1 VFLDISSIAY
11 PWFVYMKKLFLSLP
25 RAMKQIIAATADLLF
40 LPIIF
45 YLSVLLRFDADSVR
59 GPLAAQYLA
68 TAIGAGLISA
78 PVYLKLGLY
87 RAVVR
92 YIDQRIISTVVIGVT
107 VSTLMLVTIAM
118 LIPGSH
124 LSTKPFIIY
133 WIAAILYVLASRF
146 LARGFL
152 TQRGEVPR
160 MRVAIYGA
168 GQAGSLL
175 ANAIKPGNEYSP
187 IIFIDDDPQRVNTT
201 IGGIKVYPSRDLEKL
216 AKMHSI
222 ATVLLAMPQ
231 LTRKEQR
238 VILDRLALLSL
249 RIRVTPPI
257 NSLVKGKARVEDVR
271 QIEIEDLLSRDVVA
285 PNPEL
290 LSVCISG
297 KVVMVTGA
305 GGSIGSELC
314 RQIIA
319 LEPSK
324 LILLD
329 ISEFALYT
337 IEQEL
342 RELQA
347 TLEWNVELVA
357 FVGSVLDTG
366 KCTRILATFKVE
378 TVYHAAAYKH
388 VPLVEHNPIEGI
400 RNNVNG
406 TLSMAKSAM
415 MAKVKCFVLVSTDK
429 AVRPTNVMGATKRL
443 AELVLQA
450 FARLPS
456 ETRFSMVRF
465 GNVLGSSGSVVPLF
479 RKQIAAGG
487 PITLTHPDIT
497 RYFMTIPEAAQLV
510 IQAGAMGKGGD
521 VFVLD
526 MGDPVRIADLAV
538 RMVHLSGQEVKTP
551 ATPAG
556 AIEIHYVGLRPGE
569 KLYEELLIGSN
580 VSATAHPLIQ
590 RAKEAEVEWPELKL
604 MLQQLDDA
612 CSQFDHNTIR
622 LHLQKIV
629 REYAPSSDIAD
640 NVWRENLAENALNQH
655 FELGHLKEGGS
666 FATFAHNGYVRT
678 ATTAGI

>member
-1 VFLDISSIAY
+1 
-11 PWFVYMKKLFLSLP
+11 MKNIFLSLP
-25 RAMKQIIAATADLLF
+25 RVQKQMVAATVDVLC

-45 YLSVLLRFDADSVR
+45 LLAAILHFQ
-59 GPLAAQYLA
+59 GPLRGISSDYIML
-68 TAIGAGLISA
+68 AIGAGLVSV
-78 PVYLKLGLY
+78 PVYLRLGLY

-92 YIDQRIISTVVIGVT
+92 YIDQRIVSTVLQGVTISTII
-107 VSTLMLVTIAM
+107 LIAIS
-118 LIPGSH
+118 LIVFGPLASV
-124 LSTKPFIIY
+124 KPFIIY
-133 WIAAILYVLASRF
+133 WISAILYVVASRF
-146 LARGFL
+146 VARGFFN
-152 TQRGEVPR
+152 QRGETRKTP
-160 MRVAIYGA
+160 VAIYGA

-175 ANAIKPGNEYSP
+175 ANALKPGTEYQP
-187 IIFIDDDPQRVNTT
+187 IVFVDDDPQRVNTT
-201 IGGIKVYPSRDLEKL
+201 IGGIKVYPSCDLERV
-216 AKMHSI
+216 AKHYNI
-222 ATVLLAMPQ
+222 GTVLLAMPQ

-238 VILDRLALLSL
+238 NILDRLALLSL
-249 RIRVTPPI
+249 RIKVTPPI
-257 NSLVKGKARVEDVR
+257 STLVKGKARVEDVR

-285 PNPEL
+285 PNTEL
-290 LSVCISG
+290 LSLCITG
-297 KVVMVTGA
+297 KSVMVTGA

-319 LEPSK
+319 LEPAK

-342 RELQA
+342 REIRA
-347 TLEWNVELVA
+347 TEESAVELVA
-357 FVGSVLDTG
+357 FVGSVLETE
-366 KCTRILATFKVE
+366 KCTRILTSFKVD

-400 RNNVNG
+400 RNNAYG
-406 TLSMAKSAM
+406 TLSMANAAIA
-415 MAKVKCFVLVSTDK
+415 AKVKCFVLISTDK

-450 FARLPS
+450 FARKGS
-456 ETRFSMVRF
+456 ATRFSMVRF

-487 PITLTHPDIT
+487 PITLTHPEIT

-526 MGDPVRIADLAV
+526 MGEPVRIADLAV
-538 RMVHLSGQEVKTP
+538 RMVHLSGQEVRTP
-551 ATPAG
+551 ATPTG
-556 AIEIHYVGLRPGE
+556 TIDINYVGLRPGE

-580 VSATAHPLIQ
+580 VSGTAHPLIQ
-590 RAKEAEVEWPELKL
+590 RAKEAEFEWPVLKS
-604 MLQQLDDA
+604 MLQQLDEA
-612 CSQFDHNTIR
+612 CERFDHNAIR

-640 NVWRENLAENALNQH
+640 NVWQ
-655 FELGHLKEGGS
+655 K
-666 FATFAHNGYVRT
+666 NGQEFFVKPSRT
-678 ATTAGI
+678 LVDAAKVNEEISA

>member
-1 VFLDISSIAY
+1 
-11 PWFVYMKKLFLSLP
+11 MKNVFLSLP
-25 RAMKQIIAATADLLF
+25 RVQKQIIAATADVLC
-40 LPIIF
+40 LPVIF
-45 YLSVLLRFDADSVR
+45 YISVLLRFESVSSA
-59 GPLAAQYLA
+59 LSLQYFVVAL
-68 TAIGAGLISA
+68 GAGLVSV
-78 PVYLKLGLY
+78 PVYVKLGLY

-107 VSTLMLVTIAM
+107 LSTVVLAAVGMLM
-118 LIPGSH
+118 PGTH
-124 LSTKPFIIY
+124 LSAKTFIIY

-152 TQRGEVPR
+152 NQRDQVHKVS
-160 MRVAIYGA
+160 VAIYGA

-175 ANAIKPGNEYSP
+175 ANAIQPGNEYRP
-187 IIFIDDDPQRVNTT
+187 VIFIDDDQQRVNTT
-201 IGGIKVYPSRDLEKL
+201 IGGIKVYPSRDLERL
-216 AKMHSI
+216 AKRHNI
-222 ATVLLAMPQ
+222 TTVLLAMPQ

-238 VILDRLALLSL
+238 AILDRLALLSL
-249 RIRVTPPI
+249 RIKVTPPI
-257 NSLVKGKARVEDVR
+257 SSLVKGKARVEDVR

-285 PNPEL
+285 PNTEL
-290 LSVCISG
+290 LSICITG
-297 KVVMVTGA
+297 KAVMVTGA

-314 RQIIA
+314 RQIIE
-319 LEPSK
+319 LEPAK

-329 ISEFALYT
+329 ASEFALYT

-342 RELQA
+342 REIQVSRELG
-347 TLEWNVELVA
+347 LEIVA
-357 FVGSVLDTG
+357 FVGSVLETE
-366 KCTRILATFKVE
+366 KCTRILTAFGVE

-400 RNNVNG
+400 RNNAYG
-406 TLSMAKSAM
+406 TLSMANAAIA
-415 MAKVKCFVLVSTDK
+415 AKVKCFVLISTDK

-450 FARLPS
+450 FARQGS
-456 ETRFSMVRF
+456 GTRFSMVRF

-551 ATPAG
+551 ATPSG
-556 AIEIHYVGLRPGE
+556 TIEINYVGLRPGE

-590 RAKEAEVEWPELKL
+590 RAKEVEFEWPVLKQ
-604 MLQQLDDA
+604 MLHQLDEA
-612 CSQFDHNTIR
+612 CLRFDHNAIR

-640 NVWRENLAENALNQH
+640 NVWRQTSHDTVAYPNRAQFDISGVNVVE
-655 FELGHLKEGGS
+655 
-666 FATFAHNGYVRT
+666 VT
-678 ATTAGI
+678 A

>member
-1 VFLDISSIAY
+1 
-11 PWFVYMKKLFLSLP
+11 MKNVFLSLS
-25 RAMKQIIAATADLLF
+25 RVQKQLVAATADVIC

-45 YLSVLLRFDADSVR
+45 YLAVILHFEGVSMGRLGQYFWV
-59 GPLAAQYLA
+59 AA
-68 TAIGAGLISA
+68 GAGLISV

-92 YIDQRIISTVVIGVT
+92 YIDQRIISTVLQGVT
-107 VSTLMLVTIAM
+107 ASTLLLTALGMTL
-118 LIPGSH
+118 PGAQ
-124 LSTKPFIIY
+124 LSAKTFIIY

-146 LARGFL
+146 IARGFFN
-152 TQRGEVPR
+152 QRRGVHK

-175 ANAIKPGNEYSP
+175 ANAIGPGNEYLP
-187 IIFIDDDPQRVNTT
+187 IIFIDDDPQRVDTT
-201 IGGIKVYPSRDLEKL
+201 IGGIKVHSSSDLERL
-216 AKMHSI
+216 AKRHNI
-222 ATVLLAMPQ
+222 GTVLLAMPQ

-238 VILDRLALLSL
+238 AILDRLALLSL
-249 RIRVTPPI
+249 RIKVTPPI
-257 NSLVKGKARVEDVR
+257 SSLVKGKARVEDVR

-285 PNPEL
+285 PNTEL
-290 LSVCISG
+290 LSICITG
-297 KVVMVTGA
+297 KSVMVSGA

-319 LEPSK
+319 LEPAK

-342 RELQA
+342 RQLQVSG
-347 TLEWNVELVA
+347 EVSVELVA
-357 FVGSVLDTG
+357 FIGSVLETE
-366 KCTRILATFKVE
+366 KCTRILTAFNVD

-400 RNNVNG
+400 RNNAYG
-406 TLSMAKSAM
+406 TLSMANAAVA
-415 MAKVKCFVLVSTDK
+415 AKVKCFVLISTDK

-450 FARLPS
+450 FALQES
-456 ETRFSMVRF
+456 GTRFSMVRF

-479 RKQIAAGG
+479 RKQIAGGG

-526 MGDPVRIADLAV
+526 MGEPVRIADLAV
-538 RMVHLSGQEVKTP
+538 RMVHLSGQEVRTP
-551 ATPAG
+551 ETPTG
-556 AIEIHYVGLRPGE
+556 TIEIRYVGLRPGE

-580 VSATAHPLIQ
+580 VSETAHPLIQ
-590 RAKEAEVEWPELKL
+590 RAKEAEFEWPVLKQ
-604 MLQQLDDA
+604 MLAQLDEA
-612 CSQFDHNTIR
+612 CARFDHNAIR

-640 NVWRENLAENALNQH
+640 NVWQQNAHDTLIKPKLALFDKSSVNA
-655 FELGHLKEGGS
+655 EVS
-666 FATFAHNGYVRT
+666 A
-678 ATTAGI
+678 

>member
-1 VFLDISSIAY
+1 
-11 PWFVYMKKLFLSLP
+11 MKNIFLSLP
-25 RAMKQIIAATADLLF
+25 RVQKQLVAATVDVLC

-45 YLSVLLRFDADSVR
+45 LIAAILHFQ
-59 GPLAAQYLA
+59 GPLRGISSDYIML
-68 TAIGAGLISA
+68 AIGAGLVSV
-78 PVYLKLGLY
+78 PVYLRLGLY

-92 YIDQRIISTVVIGVT
+92 YIDQRIVSTVLQGVTISTII
-107 VSTLMLVTIAM
+107 LIAIS
-118 LIPGSH
+118 LFVFGPLASV
-124 LSTKPFIIY
+124 KPFIIY
-133 WIAAILYVLASRF
+133 WISAILYVVASRF
-146 LARGFL
+146 MARGFFN
-152 TQRGEVPR
+152 QRGEARKTP
-160 MRVAIYGA
+160 VAIYGA

-175 ANAIKPGNEYSP
+175 ANALKPGTEYQP
-187 IIFIDDDPQRVNTT
+187 IIFVDDDPQRVNTT
-201 IGGIKVYPSRDLEKL
+201 IGGIKVYPSCDLERV
-216 AKMHSI
+216 AKHYNI
-222 ATVLLAMPQ
+222 GTVLLAMPQ

-238 VILDRLALLSL
+238 KILDRLALLSL
-249 RIRVTPPI
+249 RIKVTPPI
-257 NSLVKGKARVEDVR
+257 STLVKGKARVEDVR

-285 PNPEL
+285 PNTEL
-290 LSVCISG
+290 LSLCITG
-297 KVVMVTGA
+297 KSVMVTGA

-319 LEPSK
+319 LEPAK

-342 RELQA
+342 REIRA
-347 TLEWNVELVA
+347 TEESSVELVA
-357 FVGSVLDTG
+357 FVGSVLETE
-366 KCTRILATFKVE
+366 KCTRILTSFKVD

-400 RNNVNG
+400 RNNAYG
-406 TLSMAKSAM
+406 TLSMANAAIA
-415 MAKVKCFVLVSTDK
+415 AKVKCFVLISTDK

-450 FARLPS
+450 FARKGS
-456 ETRFSMVRF
+456 ATRFSMVRF

-487 PITLTHPDIT
+487 PITLTHPEIT

-526 MGDPVRIADLAV
+526 MGEPVRIADLAV
-538 RMVHLSGQEVKTP
+538 RMVHLSGQEVRTP
-551 ATPAG
+551 ATPTG
-556 AIEIHYVGLRPGE
+556 TIDINYVGLRPGE

-580 VSATAHPLIQ
+580 VSVTAHPLIQ
-590 RAKEAEVEWPELKL
+590 RAKEAEFEWPVLKS
-604 MLQQLDDA
+604 MLQQLDEA
-612 CSQFDHNTIR
+612 CERFDHNAIR

-640 NVWRENLAENALNQH
+640 NVWQKNGQEIFVKPPRNLVDAAKVNEEISA
-655 FELGHLKEGGS
+655 
-666 FATFAHNGYVRT
+666 
-678 ATTAGI
+678 

>member
-1 VFLDISSIAY
+1 
-11 PWFVYMKKLFLSLP
+11 MKNVFLSLP
-25 RAMKQIIAATADLLF
+25 RVQKQLVAATADIVSQ
-40 LPIIF
+40 PMIF
-45 YLSVLLRFDADSVR
+45 CLAVMLHFEGFSSA
-59 GPLAAQYLA
+59 PLGQYYWVA
-68 TAIGAGLISA
+68 FAAGLVSV
-78 PVYLKLGLY
+78 PVYLKFGLY

-92 YIDQRIISTVVIGVT
+92 YIDQRIISTVLQGVT
-107 VSTLMLVTIAM
+107 VSTIILATLGMT
-118 LIPGSH
+118 IPGAK
-124 LSTKPFIIY
+124 LSAKTFIIY

-146 LARGFL
+146 LARGFFN
-152 TQRGEVPR
+152 QRGGTLKTS
-160 MRVAIYGA
+160 VAIYGA

-175 ANAIKPGNEYSP
+175 ANAIRPGNEYLP

-201 IGGIKVYPSRDLEKL
+201 IGGIKVHPSRDLERL
-216 AKMHSI
+216 AQRYNIS
-222 ATVLLAMPQ
+222 TVLMAMPQ

-238 VILDRLALLSL
+238 AILDRLALLSL
-249 RIRVTPPI
+249 RIKVTPPI

-285 PNPEL
+285 PNTEL
-290 LSVCISG
+290 LSICITG
-297 KVVMVTGA
+297 KAVMVSGA

-319 LEPSK
+319 LEPTK

-342 RELQA
+342 REIRAAGEL
-347 TLEWNVELVA
+347 NVELVA
-357 FVGSVLDTG
+357 CVGSVLQTE
-366 KCTRILATFKVE
+366 KCTRIMTAFCID

-400 RNNVNG
+400 RNNAYG
-406 TLSMAKSAM
+406 TLSMAKAAVA
-415 MAKVKCFVLVSTDK
+415 AKVKCFVLISTDK

-450 FARLPS
+450 FARQGTG
-456 ETRFSMVRF
+456 TRFSMVRF

-479 RKQIAAGG
+479 RKQIASGG

-538 RMVHLSGQEVKTP
+538 RMVHLSGQEVKTA
-551 ATPAG
+551 ATPNG
-556 AIEIHYVGLRPGE
+556 TIEINYVGLRPGE
-569 KLYEELLIGSN
+569 KLYEELLIGSD
-580 VSATAHPLIQ
+580 VSETAHPLIQ
-590 RAKEAEVEWPELKL
+590 RAKEAEFEWPVLKQ
-604 MLQQLDDA
+604 MLQQLEEA
-612 CSQFDHNTIR
+612 CDRFDHNAIR

-640 NVWRENLAENALNQH
+640 NVWLQNAYPPLVKPTLA
-655 FELGHLKEGGS
+655 S
-666 FATFAHNGYVRT
+666 FDIPSVKVEVSA
-678 ATTAGI
+678 